1 MFMRSALYNTS
12 RITMR
17 PIQNG
22 LHIPDDI
29 INRIFS
35 NEKINITIEVSLKIV
50 PNGPINNIPALVQI
64 MTWRRRGA

>member
-1 MFMRSALYNTS
+1 
-12 RITMR
+12 MR